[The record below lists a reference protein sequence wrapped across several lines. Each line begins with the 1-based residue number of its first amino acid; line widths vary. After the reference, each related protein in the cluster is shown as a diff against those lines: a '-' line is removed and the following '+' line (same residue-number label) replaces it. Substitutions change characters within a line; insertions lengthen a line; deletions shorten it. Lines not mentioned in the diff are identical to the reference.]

1 MGSHAWISYIS
12 LLISLVQA
20 DVEATEAKEEDVPE
34 AFGVAVG
41 HCGAFGERKVV
52 PGDSGDSS
60 QDLAPDAELKRM
72 KELLGDEIEA
82 GFQTASS
89 LKMFEA

>member
-1 MGSHAWISYIS
+1 MSPRPLGSSVAASGHSGKDGKGKWSQWS
-12 LLISLVQA
+12 HL
-20 DVEATEAKEEDVPE
+20 ATP
-34 AFGVAVG
+34 
-41 HCGAFGERKVV
+41 
-52 PGDSGDSS
+52 PGDSS